1 MKFSKF
7 NNPAKRRKVR
17 RSTRNVIEQRNELC
31 ELLGTAKTEMNRDLL
46 IDAYNVTVCPTQTGR
61 GRRRI

>member
-17 RSTRNVIEQRNELC
+17 RSSQYVAERRNELYT
-31 ELLGTAKTEMNRDLL
+31 LMAGAKSQKERDLL

-61 GRRRI
+61 R